1 MRTRPLAVLAPFA
14 LSASLLAAT
23 SLAATSLAIVGGCNK
38 TQPKPK
44 APAPVAPPAAKNV
57 AKAAP
62 DAGAPAAADV
72 AAKPPPSPV
81 DDGKAAAAADLGSP
95 KTIQKAVDTADA
107 LVAWADKHAADADAA
122 AARAWSAELRLLA
135 TGSSAALLT
144 GPTARALGGDGAQAR
159 QLRQALQAVTAV
171 DKAVKSAKPGAKP
184 DLKGLDLG
192 RVGLAVRALLASNA
206 DIKDVTFDLEAA
218 RTLAKGTTPEGLAL
232 RAAWLERLERAVKAL
247 RTEAP
252 DLRFITFS
260 RIAGRLLCPA
270 CADAHHVTPD
280 MVNRFLIAK
289 KNKGGIICAGAV
301 AGDTAPTTADGTIDR
316 LAACAKDVG
325 IPQGTERVAFWG
337 ANFLAIATLTFAHEL
352 ADAPQP
358 QGTPL
363 SPAVAKRTAAL
374 KAALAAPLALPV
386 PTIAEHLPE
395 SGDRPAGAKV
405 PGVMTGLGFGGLTDR
420 ALPLAVWFVGPKD
433 IRAGLWPVV
442 SVGEAGLTSLTA
454 RASYPAGGLSVMS
467 LEDLATAK
475 PDKETGAVEAL
486 MSAAVG
492 LTKAADALAPKL
504 QPPPAKGDERGHT
517 AELVVD
523 ALAPASAVEAS
534 LKALKARGYGN
545 FRFAKTAAHGRTL
558 ALLTGTLGDA
568 LRDKL
573 GVVYER
579 PLMAVVARDHVDLW
593 RPAKARKVDGK
604 ALAPKGDPKAKLP
617 EEVSVGYVGH
627 TVTRLRIPIPG
638 GMGRGLDDAT
648 LKIVEAGLRYLQATT
663 GAGPLLHV
671 VAGKDALAADVLRV
685 AHVFQE
691 RRGKSAIKDP
701 TPYWPETECGGKG
714 YMANR
719 RLPEGCPVGVAV
731 AFSDMTPPRVR
742 VSSRVVKGDKPK
754 PPAPPPAGFCDK
766 RDIAANMRKRKAA
779 FRFCYERELRLKR
792 DLKGRVVVSFTIGL
806 DGKLR
811 GAPRVASSSL
821 KDKAVHKCLLGNVSK
836 LRFKPPQG
844 GVCQVRWPFK
854 FEPR

>member
-1 MRTRPLAVLAPFA
+1 MRTRPTTALALLAVPATVVA
-14 LSASLLAAT
+14 VASLAL
-23 SLAATSLAIVGGCNK
+23 LGGCNK
-38 TQPKPK
+38 QQPEPK
-44 APAPVAPPAAKNV
+44 APAPAKASQ
-57 AKAAP
+57 AKDVGRAAP
-62 DAGAPAAADV
+62 DAATAKAAD
-72 AAKPPPSPV
+72 AAPTPPPSPV
-81 DDGKAAAAADLGSP
+81 EDAKKAAAADLGSP

-107 LVAWADKHAADADAA
+107 LVAWADKHPAAPDAV

-159 QLRQALQAVTAV
+159 QLRQALQAVTKAEEAV
-171 DKAVKSAKPGAKP
+171 RGAKPQAKP

-192 RVGLAVRALLASNA
+192 RLGLAIRALLASNA
-206 DIKDVTFDLEAA
+206 DVKDVTFDLDAA
-218 RTLAKGTTPEGLAL
+218 WTLAKGTTPEGMAL
-232 RAAWLERLERAVKAL
+232 RAAWLERLERAVKAI
-247 RTEAP
+247 RSEAP
-252 DLRFITFS
+252 DVRFITFA
-260 RIAGRLLCPA
+260 RTAGRLLCPT

-280 MVNRFLIAK
+280 MVGRFLIAK
-289 KNKGGIICAGAV
+289 KNKGGIICQGAV
-301 AGDTAPTTADGTIDR
+301 TWDKAPTTAEGVIER

-337 ANFLAIATLTFAHEL
+337 ANFLAIATLNLAREL
-352 ADAPQP
+352 TQAPRP
-358 QGTPL
+358 EGTPL
-363 SPAVAKRTAAL
+363 TPAVVKRAKAL
-374 KAALAAPLALPV
+374 EAALAAPVALPV
-386 PTIAEHLPE
+386 PAIAESLPE
-395 SGDRPAGAKV
+395 SGDRPADAKL
-405 PGVMTGLGFGGLTDR
+405 PAVMTGLGFGGLTDR

-442 SVGEAGLTSLTA
+442 SVGDEGIVSLTA
-454 RASYPAGGLSVMS
+454 RSSYPAGGLSVMS
-467 LEDLATAK
+467 LEDLGEAK

-492 LTKAADALAPKL
+492 LTRAADALAPKL
-504 QPPPAKGDERGHT
+504 QPPPAKGDARGKM
-517 AELVVD
+517 AEIVVD
-523 ALAPASAVEAS
+523 ALAPASAVVAS

-558 ALLTGTLGDA
+558 ALLTGSLDDA
-568 LRDKL
+568 LRDEL

-579 PLMAVVARDHVDLW
+579 PLMAVVTRDHVDLW
-593 RPAKARKVDGK
+593 RPATPRKVDGK
-604 ALAPKGDPKAKLP
+604 VLAPKGDPKAKLP
-617 EEVSVGYVGH
+617 EEVSVGYVGR

-648 LKIVEAGLRYLQATT
+648 LKIVDAGLQYLQKVS

-691 RRGKSAIKDP
+691 HRAKSTIEDP

-731 AFSDMTPPRVR
+731 AFSDLAPPRVR
-742 VSSRVVKGDKPK
+742 VNSRVVKGDKPK
-754 PPAPPPAGFCDK
+754 PAAPPPAGFCDK

-792 DLKGRVVVSFTIGL
+792 DLAGRVVVSFTIGL

-821 KDKAVHKCLLGNVSK
+821 KDAAVHKCLLKNVAK

-854 FEPR
+854 FHPR